1 MSNQKNKIVSSG
13 INNNYKIVIGID
25 LGTTN
30 SVIAVAGLAKK
41 DQFLNAS
48 FDSEKDQGSLPH
60 FIPIELLQLPQLFLD
75 GTEASS
81 ILFPSVVFQ
90 EDQGAPIIAGMG
102 AKEAKYHYRRGR
114 KVFYSVKMD
123 LGAKKL
129 YPSAISNS
137 LNSPIKVS
145 SYILQEMRRAGE
157 AVLQKSFEDMPV
169 VITIPASFEAPQR
182 KDTLEAARNAGFDVD
197 FGCLMDEPNAALLAY
212 LNRQRIQLRWN
223 QEETVLVFDF
233 GGGTCDISII
243 DVSYSPVRKAI
254 TLNNIAISR
263 FEKLGG
269 DDIDNHIVHSYLKE
283 QFYEVSGYKEKEWSY
298 AERQYRI
305 WSQLSKIAELLKT
318 RFSEELEAVS
328 QMTSWD
334 MEKIKDIS
342 ISIPPQTVDT
352 TRGDIVMPDLRLN
365 WETFN
370 DILLPFIDPTCS
382 QNENREYYRITSIFS
397 PIKDALNKSGLDKK
411 NVTRILLVGGSSL
424 NPLIERKLQEYF
436 KEANIE
442 RPENMDFLVAEGAA
456 VHAYTRHVLGHDIL
470 APIIGDSIGIL
481 TESGEYVPLIP
492 AGSAIPFPDES
503 NFISY
508 EQFNVPKNSM
518 SHVDLIF
525 CAGNANR
532 PVHTVKL
539 NFTRAV
545 PKGTLVKLKIRLD
558 ENKILGVQALLPDY
572 PDIEVKEIID
582 NPLGLLPMTS
592 KERTRV
598 ELESDLSKARINGTI
613 NEHKEDAEEYARI
626 LFELDRCEKAL
637 EWINFVINDMDH
649 ATYSQKMLKG
659 LIHHRLGEME
669 DAHSIFSEL
678 SMYNPSD
685 AIAALYAGF
694 SAQSLERREFFMRR
708 AVNASPNDG
717 ICYYF
722 LADTLK
728 LRGKFDEAQTVY
740 RKSQELLE
748 IQAKHEPWN
757 RNLIYYLGLVYENLG
772 EKEKSILMEKKYYSM
787 KEVSKSTGFDT
798 SSAVAL
804 ANKLSH
810 ST

>member
-1 MSNQKNKIVSSG
+1 MTNSQITINSFVDNNKN
-13 INNNYKIVIGID
+13 NIVIGID

-30 SVIAVAGLAKK
+30 SVMAVAGLSET
-41 DQFLNAS
+41 DQYLGAS
-48 FDSEKDQGSLPH
+48 LDKEKDQGSLPH
-60 FIPIELLQLPQLFLD
+60 FVPVKLLQLPQTFLD

-90 EDQGAPIIAGMG
+90 EDQGTPIIAGMG

-129 YPSAISNS
+129 YPSAISEN

-145 SYILQEMRRAGE
+145 SYILKEMRRVGE
-157 AVLQKSFEDMPV
+157 AVLQTSFENLPV

-182 KDTLEAARNAGFDVD
+182 KDTLEAAQRAGFDVD

-223 QEETVLVFDF
+223 SEETVLVFDF

-243 DVSYSPVRKAI
+243 DVSYSPVKKAI
-254 TLNNIAISR
+254 TLKNIAISR

-269 DDIDNHIVHSYLKE
+269 DDIDIHIVHNYLKE
-283 QFYEVSGYKEKEWSY
+283 QFYRVSGYDEKEWSY
-298 AERQYRI
+298 AERQYSV
-305 WSQLSKIAELLKT
+305 WSQLSKIAELLKI
-318 RFSEELEAVS
+318 RFCEDLEAVS
-328 QMTSWD
+328 QMASWD
-334 MEKIKDIS
+334 MEKINNLS
-342 ISIPPQTVDT
+342 ISIPPQTVNT
-352 TRGDIVMPDLRLN
+352 TRGDISMPDLKLN

-370 DILLPFIDPTCS
+370 DLIQPFVDPTGS
-382 QNENREYYRITSIFS
+382 QNENREYYTITSIFS
-397 PIKDALNKSGLDKK
+397 PIKDALNKSGLDK
-411 NVTRILLVGGSSL
+411 NNITRILLVGGSSL

-442 RPENMDFLVAEGAA
+442 RPEDMDFLVAEGAA

-481 TESGEYVPLIP
+481 TEGGEYVPLIP
-492 AGSAIPFPDES
+492 TGSSIPFPDES

-508 EQFNVPKNSM
+508 EQFNVPKTSM
-518 SHVDLIF
+518 SHVDLII
-525 CAGNANR
+525 CAGSANR
-532 PVHTVKL
+532 PVNIVKL
-539 NFTRAV
+539 NFNRAV
-545 PKGTLVKLKIRLD
+545 PKGTPVHLNIRLD
-558 ENKILGVQALLPDY
+558 ENKILGVQAFLPDY
-572 PDIEVKEIID
+572 PEIEVKEIID

-592 KERTRV
+592 KERARV
-598 ELESDLSKARINGTI
+598 ELESELSKARINGTI
-613 NEHKEDAEEYARI
+613 GEHIEDADEYARI

-637 EWINFVINDMDH
+637 EWINFVIREKEL
-649 ATYSQKMLKG
+649 ATRSQKMLKG

-669 DAHSIFSEL
+669 EAHKLFSEL
-678 SMYNPSD
+678 SMSNASD
-685 AIAALYAGF
+685 AAAALHAGF
-694 SAQSLERREFFMRR
+694 SAQNLERREFFVRR

-717 ICYYF
+717 IVYF
-722 LADTLK
+722 FLGDTLK
-728 LRGKFDEAQTVY
+728 ARGKYDESNNEFK
-740 RKSQELLE
+740 KSKELLE

-757 RNLIYYLGLVYENLG
+757 RNLIYYLGLVYESLG
-772 EKEKSILMEKKYYSM
+772 EKEKSILMNNKYHSM
-787 KEVSKSTGFDT
+787 KEITKNTGVDT
-798 SSAVAL
+798 TSAIAL
-804 ANKLSH
+804 ANKLSQ

>member
-1 MSNQKNKIVSSG
+1 MINRQIGKNSSVDKNKSD
-13 INNNYKIVIGID
+13 IVIGID

-30 SVIAVAGLAKK
+30 SVMAVAGLTEK
-41 DQFLNAS
+41 DQFLNAPL
-48 FDSEKDQGSLPH
+48 DSEKDQGSFPH
-60 FIPIELLQLPQLFLD
+60 FIPVELLQLPQLFLD

-114 KVFYSVKMD
+114 KIFYSVKMD
-123 LGAKKL
+123 LGVKKL
-129 YPSAISNS
+129 YPSAISES
-137 LNSPIKVS
+137 LNSPVKVS
-145 SYILQEMRRAGE
+145 SHILKEMRRSGE
-157 AVLQKSFEDMPV
+157 SVIQKSFEDIPV

-254 TLNNIAISR
+254 TLKNIAISR

-269 DDIDNHIVHSYLKE
+269 DDIDNHLVHKYLKE
-283 QFYEVSGYKEKEWSY
+283 QFYEVSGYEEKEWSY

-305 WSQLSKIAELLKT
+305 WSQLSKIAELLKI

-328 QMTSWD
+328 QMTTWD
-334 MEKIKDIS
+334 MEKLKDIS
-342 ISIPPQTVDT
+342 ISIPPQTVNT
-352 TRGDIVMPDLRLN
+352 SRGDIVMPDLWLN

-370 DILLPFIDPTCS
+370 DLLQPFIDPTCS
-382 QNENREYYRITSIFS
+382 QNENREYYTITSIFS
-397 PIKDALNKSGLDKK
+397 PIKDALNKSGLEK
-411 NVTRILLVGGSSL
+411 NNITRILLVGGSSL
-424 NPLIERKLQEYF
+424 NPVIERKLQDYF

-442 RPENMDFLVAEGAA
+442 RPEDMDFLVAEGAA

-481 TESGEYVPLIP
+481 TERGEYVPLIP
-492 AGSAIPFPDES
+492 AGAAIPFPDES

-539 NFTRAV
+539 NFNRSV
-545 PKGTLVKLKIRLD
+545 PKGTPVYINIRLD
-558 ENKILGVQALLPDY
+558 ENKILGVKAFLLDY

-592 KERTRV
+592 KERARV
-598 ELESDLSKARINGTI
+598 ELESDLCKARINGTI
-613 NEHKEDAEEYARI
+613 SEHIEDAEEYAKI
-626 LFELDRCEKAL
+626 LYELDHCEKAL
-637 EWINFVINDMDH
+637 EWINFVIKDKER
-649 ATYSQKMLKG
+649 ATYSQKMLKAQ
-659 LIHHRLGEME
+659 IHFRLGEME
-669 DAHSIFSEL
+669 EAHNLFSEL
-678 SMYNPSD
+678 SIFNASD
-685 AIAALYAGF
+685 IFAALYAGLT
-694 SAQSLERREFFMRR
+694 AQTLDKREFFMRR
-708 AVNASPNDG
+708 AVQAAPKDG
-717 ICYYF
+717 ICHFF

-728 LRGKFDEAQTVY
+728 LRGKYDEAQIVF

-748 IQAKHEPWN
+748 IQAEHEPWN
-757 RNLIYYLGLVYENLG
+757 RNLVYYLGLVYQSLG
-772 EKEKSILMEKKYYSM
+772 EKEKALLMEKKYHSM
-787 KEVSKSTGFDT
+787 KEVRRSTGFDT

-804 ANKLSH
+804 ANKLTE